1 MTDNADLDPAE
12 LEAAGALGGSEDPG
26 YQWPTDPLV
35 VKNLKHWQDLTFGVI
50 VHWGIY
56 SAIGQGGHGPC
67 IATTWVGL
75 PTRRPNSRVTRT
87 MTPVTRTG
95 ITIRPRP
102 FGARTLTLPNGPR
115 PVLTPE

>member
-1 MTDNADLDPAE
+1 PTMLISIPQSWRQPALSE
-12 LEAAGALGGSEDPG
+12 GLRTPDTNGRPTPWSSRTSSTGRTSPSALSSTGVSTP
-26 YQWPTDPLV
+26 PLV
-35 VKNLKHWQDLTFGVI
+35 RE
-50 VHWGIY
+50 
-56 SAIGQGGHGPC
+56 GHGPC

-102 FGARTLTLPNGPR
+102 FGARTLTLPNGPM